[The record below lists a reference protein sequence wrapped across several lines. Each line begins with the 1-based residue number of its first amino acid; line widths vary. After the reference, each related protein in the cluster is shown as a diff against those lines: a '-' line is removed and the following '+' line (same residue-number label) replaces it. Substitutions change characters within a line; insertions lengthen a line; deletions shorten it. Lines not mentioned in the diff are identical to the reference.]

1 MREIKFRYWNGIT
14 NQMVC
19 DPMIRAEYEFSLSE
33 YMNTDRGWQWM
44 QFTGLHDK
52 NGKEIYEGDIV
63 KWLPDYIKISESPKI
78 VAYVGSGYYPFQ
90 YDGGG
95 EYAAEDCEVIG
106 NIYERYSAES

>member
-1 MREIKFRYWNGIT
+1 MLSWEYLTSSPFHENL
-14 NQMVC
+14 C
-19 DPMIRAEYEFSLSE
+19 DILCGAYLESV
-33 YMNTDRGWQWM
+33 M

-95 EYAAEDCEVIG
+95 EYAAGDCEVIG